1 MNKDKKFYRE
11 KYQGLRMT
19 LLQEEIYNL
28 SDKIFSLIKKIPL
41 WDKRTFHVFMSSK
54 EKKEVETTKIL
65 SYLYSLNKI
74 VVTSK
79 MLNNQNL
86 AHLRIDQTT
95 RFIENSYNILEPDSL
110 KEIESTELDIV
121 FIPLLCFDKQ
131 GNRLG
136 YGGGYYDKFLS
147 KTKNSVL
154 KIGLSF
160 FEPVELIEGI
170 NKFDIP
176 LDMCVTPEKVYDFRT

>member
-11 KYQGLRMT
+11 KYQKLRKA
-19 LLQEEIYNL
+19 LLQEEIHNL
-28 SDKIFSLIKKIPL
+28 SDKIFFLIKKIPIS
-41 WDKRTFHVFMSSK
+41 DKTTFHVFMSSK
-54 EKKEVETTKIL
+54 EKKEVETTKLL

-79 MLNNQNL
+79 MLNNKNL
-86 AHLRIDQTT
+86 LHLRIDQTT

-110 KEIESTELDIV
+110 KEVESAELDIV

-160 FEPVELIEGI
+160 FEPVEFIQGI